1 MSTGRAAAEGF
12 TEYAV
17 ASWPPLAP
25 IQVPS
30 NKYSTLWTIVIFGRL
45 AALVL
50 YLRLLILAWQ
60 QNGLASALA
69 VFKDSIVE
77 VYSDVP
83 KRIFGPHFA
92 RQQVLNDALAHL
104 HALGQASVE
113 SDNLV
118 TSASTAYGAYVAKP
132 SEDSLGPLEPLLF
145 SLALAQLD
153 YLDMAGLDV
162 AIKVARVESIT
173 DDLERLASTLKIQLD
188 SGLTDMASTHH
199 IMLTHALLE
208 NLFNRIRTF
217 SVTLEPAASRY
228 IIHKSAI
235 PTLAVARSPFISGV
249 AAARNALAVAGLG
262 AFSANAS
269 HAVGPTIAP
278 LLKQVETLWQAAT
291 PQFNPER
298 IVHAMALSLNLVEAE
313 VTRTAPR
320 RRSRTLFST
329 YCVFDSLRSFY
340 RRSILP
346 SCLLPLV
353 GFVLAAVIRLL
364 ALALCIQFAV
374 SGHRFNL
381 PIDRSWELGMFLL
394 ARIPPQPELPR
405 RGPAL
410 STPRGWADTTVQDI
424 LIASKAAQRA
434 RREWTI
440 DSTVALELAAVNIAD
455 PEARRLHDALH
466 SLRHSEERILRRCPL
481 AVLQSIARRIEV
493 RPPSAR
499 TPSSTAERACAV
511 TEQLWLEMAEQLAP
525 FRGLTP
531 ALARSLLVD
540 GPFLSIIADAYDPL
554 RTGTYGALPQLDDA
568 LAQQRDLFLS
578 ASTPQHAV
586 VREADGLFS
595 QLARHIDAA
604 VSAATAFAAAHA
616 GQTPTRVLRFR
627 KLLLTVAAREQ
638 YLLDCEEILAD
649 EVLRGVLAWR
659 EARMGSGR
667 RTGG

>member
-50 YLRLLILAWQ
+50 YLRLLILAWK

-217 SVTLEPAASRY
+217 SLE
-228 IIHKSAI
+228 
-235 PTLAVARSPFISGV
+235 
-249 AAARNALAVAGLG
+249 
-262 AFSANAS
+262 
-269 HAVGPTIAP
+269 
-278 LLKQVETLWQAAT
+278 
-291 PQFNPER
+291 
-298 IVHAMALSLNLVEAE
+298 
-313 VTRTAPR
+313 
-320 RRSRTLFST
+320 
-329 YCVFDSLRSFY
+329 
-340 RRSILP
+340 
-346 SCLLPLV
+346 
-353 GFVLAAVIRLL
+353 
-364 ALALCIQFAV
+364 
-374 SGHRFNL
+374 
-381 PIDRSWELGMFLL
+381 
-394 ARIPPQPELPR
+394 
-405 RGPAL
+405 
-410 STPRGWADTTVQDI
+410 
-424 LIASKAAQRA
+424 
-434 RREWTI
+434 
-440 DSTVALELAAVNIAD
+440 
-455 PEARRLHDALH
+455 
-466 SLRHSEERILRRCPL
+466 
-481 AVLQSIARRIEV
+481 
-493 RPPSAR
+493 
-499 TPSSTAERACAV
+499 
-511 TEQLWLEMAEQLAP
+511 
-525 FRGLTP
+525 
-531 ALARSLLVD
+531 
-540 GPFLSIIADAYDPL
+540 
-554 RTGTYGALPQLDDA
+554 DA
-568 LAQQRDLFLS
+568 LAQQCNLFLPP
-578 ASTPQHAV
+578 STPQHAV
-586 VREADGLFS
+586 DRETHRLFS
-595 QLARHIDAA
+595 QLARRIDAA
-604 VSAATAFAAAHA
+604 VAAAAVFAAAHA

-627 KLLLTVAAREQ
+627 KLLLTVAARER